1 MSEIQ
6 NPIHVELGSIISGKL
21 GIICESVHSEFKE
34 LVLMCGG
41 PNEKFR
47 ADQLLKHLTWVSWL
61 VYIFLEVFD
70 LQQFWKEID
79 MHIIKSTLSS
89 NIFEIII
96 IDFFVRMI
104 FVSILGR
111 FLYVRAKR
119 TDY

>member
-1 MSEIQ
+1 
-6 NPIHVELGSIISGKL
+6 
-21 GIICESVHSEFKE
+21 
-34 LVLMCGG
+34 
-41 PNEKFR
+41 
-47 ADQLLKHLTWVSWL
+47 
-61 VYIFLEVFD
+61 
-70 LQQFWKEID
+70 

-96 IDFFVRMI
+96 IDFFVRII